1 MLQLQAASR
10 CHYLVAKF
18 KPYITAATPKLVLQP
33 ELGETKVIETGVTI
47 PNVTVIT
54 DLETFNAGE
63 YIEYKTIDGDLD
75 YVGRWRKKAQ
85 LNFSSTNIQQ
95 NDFKKFK
102 VLA

>member
-1 MLQLQAASR
+1 MLNYNEVGSTIRVNLG
-10 CHYLVAKF
+10 YD
-18 KPYITAATPKLVLQP
+18 ITAATPKLILQP